1 MREHCQVPL
10 PAIRRLLPLLVLLL
24 AAPQLQAEEPL
35 RVGLYQNPPKLFR
48 DAGNRPAGLFV
59 EILDAIARAEGWQL
73 RYIDCEWDRC
83 LRMLQRGELD
93 LMPDVARSEARTRLF
108 DFHQEIVLSNWSQ
121 LYARESRP
129 FQSLLDLTGKRIAV
143 LAGSIQYTV
152 LKERVAEFDVKPEFL
167 VFNSLEETLQAVAGG
182 RADLALLN
190 RLYGLQ
196 YAGEYG
202 LEPTHIL
209 VEASH
214 LFFAATQ
221 GRHAEALSA
230 IDRQLR
236 AMKAQE
242 NSPYYLALQRWI
254 EPLESNRLPPWVSW
268 LAGGAAALLLL
279 LGMHIAILRR
289 TVRRK
294 TEQLRRRNA
303 ALAESE
309 AKYRNLFESAAD
321 AVVLIRSERLVDAN
335 PAMLRMF
342 GFTDRQ
348 ALQTLK
354 LDDIF
359 PATQPDGELSRS
371 AADRYIREAYDSGY
385 AFFEWLHRRAD
396 GTLFPA
402 EVTLVPMQANNA
414 TLLQATIRDISRRKQ
429 NQARLLQ
436 LNRALQTLSSVNHIL
451 VHAHNETDLLDTI
464 CRTIVEEGGYRL
476 AWVGFAEEDE
486 ARTVRP
492 VAQFGFDEGYLD
504 TLRISWQE
512 DEYGNGPTGT
522 AIRSG
527 KPSIV
532 SDIQTDPHFAPW
544 RERAEQLGYTSSIA
558 LPLHNDGDSFG
569 ALNIYSSEPGAF
581 AEEELALLQELAED
595 IAFGVQNQRMRREH
609 EQLEEERQRHRERL
623 QNSLLQTIQAITLMV
638 EKRDPF
644 TAGHQR
650 RAAHLAEAIA
660 RELQLDPDRIEGIR
674 FGAMIHDIGYIY
686 VPAEILNRPG
696 PLSGFERNIIRTHSQ
711 VGYDIVKDIDFP
723 WPVAQMILQH
733 HERLDGSGYP
743 EGLKGEAIMLEAR
756 ILAVVDVIE
765 AMLSHRP
772 FRPALNMNDVTQ
784 ELNQNR
790 GIKYD
795 ERVIDA
801 SLRLINEKGYT
812 LQE

>member
-1 MREHCQVPL
+1 MREHSPMPL
-10 PAIRRLLPLLVLLL
+10 PSNLRSAPLLLLLL
-24 AAPQLQAEEPL
+24 AAPLLQADEPL

-48 DAGNRPAGLFV
+48 DTGNRPAGLFV

-73 RYIDCEWDRC
+73 RYVDCEWERC
-83 LRMLQRGELD
+83 LQMLQRGELD
-93 LMPDVARSEARTRLF
+93 LMPDVARSEARARLF
-108 DFHQEIVLSNWSQ
+108 DFHREVVLTNWSR

-129 FQSLLDLTGKRIAV
+129 FQSLLDLTDKRIAV
-143 LAGSIQYTV
+143 LAGSIQYSV
-152 LKERVAEFDVKPEFL
+152 LQDRVAEFDIKPEFL
-167 VFNSLEETLQAVAGG
+167 PFDSPEETLQAVAGG

-196 YAGEYG
+196 YAAEYG

-209 VEASH
+209 IEASH

-221 GRHAEALSA
+221 GRHAERLAA

-236 AMKAQE
+236 AMKAQA
-242 NSPYYLALQRWI
+242 NSPYYRALQRWI
-254 EPLESNRLPPWVSW
+254 EPLESKRLPPWVSW
-268 LAGGAAALLLL
+268 LAGWAAALLLL
-279 LGMHIAILRR
+279 LGIHITILRR

-294 TEQLRRRNA
+294 TGQLRLRNVT
-303 ALAESE
+303 LAESE
-309 AKYRNLFESAAD
+309 TKYRNLFESAAD
-321 AVVLIRSERLVDAN
+321 AVMLIRGERLLDAN

-348 ALQTLK
+348 ALQSLK

-359 PATQPDGELSRS
+359 PATQPDGELSRN
-371 AADRYIREAYDSGY
+371 AANRYIRQAYDNGT

-402 EVTLVPMQANNA
+402 EVTLVPVQAHNT
-414 TLLQATIRDISRRKQ
+414 TLLQATIRDISRRKR
-429 NQARLLQ
+429 NEARLLQ
-436 LNRALQTLSSVNHIL
+436 LNRALQTLSRVNHIL
-451 VHAHNETDLLDTI
+451 VHAQDETDLLDTI
-464 CRTIVEEGGYRL
+464 CRTIVEAGGYRL
-476 AWVGFAEEDE
+476 AWVGFAEADE
-486 ARTVRP
+486 ARTVHP
-492 VAQFGFDEGYLD
+492 VAQFGFEAGYLD
-504 TLRISWQE
+504 GLRFSWQD
-512 DEYGNGPTGT
+512 DEYGNGPIGT

-527 KPSIV
+527 EPSIV
-532 SDIQTDPHFAPW
+532 RDIHTDPRFAPW
-544 RERAEQLGYTSSIA
+544 RERAEQLGCAAMIA
-558 LPLHNDGDSFG
+558 LPLHNDGVTFG
-569 ALNIYSSEPGAF
+569 VLNICSSEPGAF

-595 IAFGVQNQRMRREH
+595 IAFGVRNQRMRREH
-609 EQLEEERQRHRERL
+609 EQLEEERQGHRERL

-650 RAAHLAEAIA
+650 RSAHLAEAIA
-660 RELQLDPDRIEGIR
+660 RGLQLDPERVDGIR

-696 PLSGFERNIIRTHSQ
+696 PLSGFERNIVRTHPQ

-733 HERLDGSGYP
+733 HERLDVSGYP

-772 FRPALNMNDVTQ
+772 YRPALGMHDVLQ

-795 ERVIDA
+795 EQVIDA
-801 SLRLINEKGYT
+801 SLRLINEGYT

>member
-1 MREHCQVPL
+1 V
-10 PAIRRLLPLLVLLL
+10 PLLVLLL
-24 AAPQLQAEEPL
+24 APPLLQADEPL

-73 RYIDCEWDRC
+73 RYIDCEWNRC

-93 LMPDVARSEARTRLF
+93 LMPDVARSEARARLF
-108 DFHQEIVLSNWSQ
+108 DFHLEVVLSNWSQ

-129 FQSLLDLTGKRIAV
+129 FQSLLDLSGQRIAV
-143 LAGSIQYTV
+143 LAGSIQYSV

-221 GRHAEALSA
+221 GRHAERLSA

-254 EPLESNRLPPWVSW
+254 EPLESQLLPRWIGW

-279 LGMHIAILRR
+279 LGMHVAILRR

-294 TEQLRRRNA
+294 TEQLRLQNA

-309 AKYRNLFESAAD
+309 AKYRNLFESSAD
-321 AVVLIRSERLVDAN
+321 AVVLIRSERLADAN

-359 PATQPDGELSRS
+359 PATQPDGELSS
-371 AADRYIREAYDSGY
+371 NAADRYIRQAYDSGY

-429 NQARLLQ
+429 NQVRLLQ
-436 LNRALQTLSSVNHIL
+436 LNRALQTLSRVNHIL
-451 VHAHNETDLLDTI
+451 VHAHNEEDLLDTI
-464 CRTIVEEGGYRL
+464 CRTIVEAGGYPL
-476 AWVGFAEEDE
+476 AWVGFAEADE

-504 TLRISWQE
+504 TLRISWQD

-527 KPSIV
+527 EPSIV
-532 SDIQTDPHFAPW
+532 NDIHTDPRFVPW
-544 RERAEQLGYTSSIA
+544 RERAEQLGYTASIA
-558 LPLHNDGDSFG
+558 LPLQNGGAIFG

-609 EQLEEERQRHRERL
+609 EQLEEERLGHRERL

-660 RELQLDPDRIEGIR
+660 RELQLDPHRIEGIR

-696 PLSGFERNIIRTHSQ
+696 PLTGYELNIVRTHPQ

-743 EGLKGEAIMLEAR
+743 EGLKGEAILLEAR

-772 FRPALNMNDVTQ
+772 FRPALGMDDVLQ

-795 ERVIDA
+795 EQVIDA
-801 SLRLINEKGYT
+801 SLRLIDEKGYT
-812 LQE
+812 LPE